1 MIMCS
6 TCTIHHAGRP
16 SPCSALPIA
25 APARSTRPC
34 VLQIS
39 FYDLSRSTCDI
50 SGRMHARGAMG
61 MPLCLG
67 TAWSAQ
73 SEQEQIIYGDD
84 AGAVIMLLC
93 GTRETRDLRNDSGRK
108 DYAVLHQEHSDWV
121 TQVGQCCAVGCS
133 VLLAGKGSRF

>member
-1 MIMCS
+1 MRLWAANDLQHIKTIEVGKAWVTDCLYLPS
-6 TCTIHHAGRP
+6 ARRLICT
-16 SPCSALPIA
+16 SADRA
-25 APARSTRPC
+25 
-34 VLQIS
+34 IS

-84 AGAVIMLLC
+84 AGAVI
-93 GTRETRDLRNDSGRK
+93 
-108 DYAVLHQEHSDWV
+108 
-121 TQVGQCCAVGCS
+121 
-133 VLLAGKGSRF
+133 

>member
-1 MIMCS
+1 M
-6 TCTIHHAGRP
+6 
-16 SPCSALPIA
+16 
-25 APARSTRPC
+25 
-34 VLQIS
+34 LQIS

-121 TQVGQCCAVGCS
+121 SQV
-133 VLLAGKGSRF
+133 